1 MTPLRDAV
9 DEYIALRRSLGFKLR
24 EMGPDL
30 REFAAFLEQH
40 AAPFITSALAVAW
53 AMQPADHQPS
63 DWAQRLG
70 FVRVFA
76 RHWSATDPRTEIP
89 AAGLLPFRPQRAR
102 PYLYT
107 DEEIRQLLAATKT
120 LSSRNG
126 LRPST
131 YHCLFGLLV
140 VSGMRIS
147 EAIALERRDVDLHD
161 GLLTIRKTKFNKTR
175 LIPLHASTRDVCLA
189 YARQRDRVVPHPTSP
204 AFLLTDRGRRL
215 EISAVHRTF
224 YALSRQTGLRGPAA
238 HTGPRIHDF
247 RHRFAVNTL
256 IRWYRAHEDI
266 ERRLPVLSTFLGHA
280 HVADTY
286 WYLSMHPDLMQL
298 ATTRLEQRWG
308 LTHED

>member
-1 MTPLRDAV
+1 VRPLRDAV
-9 DEYIALRRSLGFKLR
+9 AEYIALRRALGFKLR
-24 EMGPDL
+24 DMAIGL
-30 REFAAFLEQH
+30 TEFAAFLEQH
-40 AAPFITSALAVAW
+40 AAPYITTPLAVAW
-53 AMQPADHQPS
+53 AMQPAHHQPS
-63 DWAQRLG
+63 DWAKRLG

-89 AAGLLPFRPQRAR
+89 AAGLLPFRARRAR
-102 PYLYT
+102 PYLYS
-107 DEEIRQLLAATKT
+107 DEEIRQLLAATHA
-120 LSSRNG
+120 LSSTIG
-126 LRPST
+126 LRPWT

-140 VSGMRIS
+140 VSGIRIS
-147 EAIALERRDVDLHD
+147 EAISLDRHDVNLHD

-175 LIPLHASTRDVCLA
+175 LIPLHASTQEVFIA
-189 YARQRDRVVPHPTSP
+189 YAGRRDRLVPHPTSQ

-224 YALSRQTGLRGPAA
+224 YDLSHRTGLRAPTD

-256 IRWYRAHEDI
+256 IQWYRAEADI

-286 WYLSMHPDLMQL
+286 WYLSIHPELMGL
-298 ATTRLEQRWG
+298 ATTRLERRWG